1 MAAEFSKK
9 TKAFAYRY
17 NQANPTS
24 GSTIVGHA
32 AENWMM
38 FKGTNTGCVFGSSP
52 TTNSSIGR

>member
-1 MAAEFSKK
+1 MAAQFAKQ

-24 GSTIVGHA
+24 GSTIVNHA

-38 FKGTNTGCVFGSSP
+38 FQGTNTGYVLFLSQRRKP
-52 TTNSSIGR
+52 RY